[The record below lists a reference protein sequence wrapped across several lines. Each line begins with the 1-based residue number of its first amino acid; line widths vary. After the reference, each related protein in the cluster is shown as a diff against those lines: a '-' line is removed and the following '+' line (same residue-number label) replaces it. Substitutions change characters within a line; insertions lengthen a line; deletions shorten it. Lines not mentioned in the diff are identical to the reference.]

1 MKNLKNARRDKLSNY
16 NNNSVD
22 KEILKMKQ
30 FLVNSSSSSNDLNGR
45 EILGLLEG
53 KKEELVKGSERDY

>member
-1 MKNLKNARRDKLSNY
+1 MKNARRDKLNSF

-30 FLVNSSSSSNDLNGR
+30 FLINTSTNDLKSSTE
-45 EILGLLEG
+45 EILGLIDG
-53 KKEELVKGSERDY
+53 RKEETV